1 MSVLANPFLA
11 LASFKSENHDIL
23 FGRDGDIILM
33 VDRLVSRRATLLFAG
48 SGVGKTSFLD
58 AKLVPELKSRY
69 FICSHSR
76 WAADEPLRAV
86 AASLAKALKESGWGS
101 ENPGPP
107 QPADDVAFSLLRFYS
122 RPDLFPRA
130 QPSGSILILDQF
142 EEVFQYHKD
151 ASYFAV
157 FIDQL
162 SELINAPAP
171 NVRVLFSMREEFLGE
186 LSVFDNKISDLFNNY
201 YRLKNPTKRQ
211 ARDIIAATVRSVD
224 VEPSESLSVLVDDL
238 LSVTPSRNIL
248 SQDAAGTT
256 AAARSLRDYVSP
268 PYLQIACYRLWK
280 RTVPAQDGG
289 KPTFPAS
296 YQKGDATRELE
307 LYCRENLDSLHS
319 DQQNLVCDALGFLMT
334 KQGAKMAYELS
345 NLADHMG
352 APREALREALEQ
364 LSRPQVRILRQF
376 SAPDGSLWFELYHDM
391 FAPFLSAWK
400 VAFQQ
405 AREKQRQA
413 EEQEKERQREE
424 ERTRRAEAERQV
436 AEEKRQRDE
445 AERALLQ
452 KAQALAE
459 EQRQRAE
466 AVQESLRNAEALAEE
481 QRQRADEKARGA
493 KRLKI
498 LVAGLAV
505 ALLLAVVGL
514 RYAIHFWKLAE
525 SRELAANALGTLNVD
540 PELGIL
546 LSLQALGTS
555 RTLEAEDS
563 LHQSLGSLQVSVT
576 LAIPSSDKPIRAVAY
591 SPDGARLATAGDD
604 RKGRVWDAASGQLL
618 LTLSGHGD
626 RIWGVAFSL
635 DGKRLATASLDKTAR
650 VWDATTGK
658 ELRTLSGHLDMV
670 LGIAFSPD
678 GKQIA
683 TASADKTVKVW
694 DAVSGKELRTLSGHS
709 DMVYGVAFSPDGKR
723 LATASADQTAKVWD
737 VTSGKILRTLPETTP
752 GTTPET
758 TKFTCIAFRPDGK
771 TVAAGGEDGTARVWD
786 ATFGG
791 PALVTLSSQTSGVM
805 GVAFQPGGNRV
816 ATASLDGT
824 VKIWNSSSGQLL
836 RTLSRHAGGVSA
848 VAFDRYGEHVA
859 TAGLDGTAKVWN
871 ISSSGGEVFSAVHS
885 PSPLM
890 AIAFSPDG
898 RRIATAS
905 DDNTAKIWDGSGVE
919 LHMLV
924 GHFDT
929 VYDVAFGHDGRVAAT
944 ASSDKTVKL
953 WDATSGKILRTLP
966 GKTASTCIAFSP
978 DGKTVAAGGE
988 DGTVRLWD
996 EPSGRVRLDLPGH
1009 HKVPGI
1015 DFDKVSSTFS
1025 KMTGI
1030 VFSPNG
1036 KRFATAS
1043 WDRTVK
1049 VWDADSGKELL
1060 TLGGSHTDAVLGVS
1074 FSPDGKRVATA
1085 SRDKT
1090 AKLWDAESG
1099 SELRTFS
1106 GHTDSVTSVAF
1117 TPDGK
1122 RLVTSSWD
1130 GTVRLWD
1137 TSSGVVQLAL
1147 TFAGSPV
1154 LRVAVSPDGRRLG
1167 TASWDGVLRVDAMN
1181 LEDVAALAA
1190 KAITRPFTD
1199 QECRKY
1205 LRASKNC
1212 GETSAPALQLVA
1224 EGASLARVG
1233 NLSAATEKLRDAK
1246 KKNHALDFDPERE
1259 AKQLRASVL
1268 VTKGRNLGS
1277 NGDEAGAR
1285 ESFRSAQALDPSLKF
1300 DPDEEAR
1307 SLSSQ
1312 SRLTDGKLL
1321 VWQGKVKEA
1330 ISAYA
1335 EVQKVDPARVLD
1347 ASSLNALCWYG
1358 ALWGYAREVMPA
1370 CKKAVQLDPSNSSI
1384 GDSLG
1389 VAMVLTGYP
1398 REAIPYFE
1406 KFVQKGA
1413 ADPKHK
1419 QRRQT
1424 WLPTLQLG
1432 KNPLND
1438 IEIEWLF
1445 VN

>member
-1 MSVLANPFLA
+1 MTVFANPFLA
-11 LASFKSENHDIL
+11 LAPFKSENHDIL
-23 FGRDGDIILM
+23 FGRDGDLTLM

-58 AKLVPELKSRY
+58 AKLAPELKGRY

-86 AASLAKALKESGWGS
+86 AASLANALKESGWGS
-101 ENPGPP
+101 ENAAAP
-107 QPADDVAFSLLRFYS
+107 QPAEDAAFSLLKFYS

-151 ASYFAV
+151 AGYFAL

-171 NVRVLFSMREEFLGE
+171 EVRVLFSMREEFLGE
-186 LSVFDNKISDLFNNY
+186 LSVFDNRISDLFNNY
-201 YRLKNPTKRQ
+201 YRLKNPNKRQ
-211 ARDIIAATVRSVD
+211 ARDIIAATVRSVG
-224 VEPSESLSVLVDDL
+224 VKPSESLSVLVDDL

-248 SQDAAGTT
+248 SQDASGMT

-268 PYLQIACYRLWK
+268 PYLQIACYRLWQ
-280 RTVPAQDGG
+280 RTATAQEGG
-289 KPTFPAS
+289 SPTFPAS

-307 LYCRENLDSLHS
+307 LYCRENLDSLPS

-352 APREALREALEQ
+352 APRDTLRGALEQ
-364 LSRPQVRILRQF
+364 LSRPNVRILRQF

-413 EEQEKERQREE
+413 EEQEKDRQREE

-445 AERALLQ
+445 AERALLRN
-452 KAQALAE
+452 AQALAE

-466 AVQESLRNAEALAEE
+466 
-481 QRQRADEKARGA
+481 EKARRA
-493 KRLKI
+493 KWLMI
-498 LVAGLAV
+498 LAASLAV
-505 ALLLAVVGL
+505 ALLLAVVGSVH
-514 RYAIHFWKLAE
+514 AIHYRSKLAR
-525 SRELAANALGTLNVD
+525 SRELAARALTTLNVD
-540 PELGIL
+540 PELGVL

-555 RTLEAEDS
+555 PALEAEDA
-563 LHQSLGSLQVSVT
+563 LHQSLESLQVSLT
-576 LAIPSSDKPIRAVAY
+576 LAIPSSNDPIRTVAY

-604 RKGRVWDAASGQLL
+604 RKARIWDAASGQLL

-635 DGKRLATASLDKTAR
+635 DGKRLATASLDNTAK

-658 ELRTLSGHLDMV
+658 ELRTLSGHRNMV

-683 TASADKTVKVW
+683 TASADKTAKVW
-694 DAVSGKELRTLSGHS
+694 DAVSGKELRTLSGRS
-709 DMVYGVAFSPDGKR
+709 GTVYGVAFSPDGKR
-723 LATASADQTAKVWD
+723 LATASADKTAKVWD
-737 VTSGKILRTLPETTP
+737 AESGELLRTLSGHTDSVQ
-752 GTTPET
+752 G
-758 TKFTCIAFRPDGK
+758 IAFRGDGK
-771 TVAAGGEDGTARVWD
+771 LLVTASADGTARVWD
-786 ATFGG
+786 ANATLGG
-791 PALVTLSSQTSGVM
+791 PALVTLSGQTRVTQSTQTSAVTS
-805 GVAFQPGGNRV
+805 VAFESSGNRV

-836 RTLSRHAGGVSA
+836 RTLSGHAGGVSA

-859 TAGLDGTAKVWN
+859 TAGMDGTAKVWN
-871 ISSSGGEVFSAVHS
+871 INSSGGEVFSAVHS
-885 PSPLM
+885 TFPLT
-890 AIAFSPDG
+890 AIAFSPEG
-898 RRIATAS
+898 ARIATAS
-905 DDNTAKIWDGSGVE
+905 DDNTAKIWTGSGTE

-924 GHFDT
+924 GHLDT
-929 VYDVAFGHDGRVAAT
+929 VYDVAFSPDGRVAAT

-953 WDATSGKILRTLP
+953 WDATSGKILRALP
-966 GKTASTCIAFSP
+966 ETTPETTKFTCIAFSP

-996 EPSGRVRLDLPGH
+996 EPFDRAPLILPGH
-1009 HKVPGI
+1009 RG
-1015 DFDKVSSTFS
+1015 KVS
-1025 KMTGI
+1025 K
-1030 VFSPNG
+1030 VAFSPNG

-1043 WDRTVK
+1043 WDRTAK
-1049 VWDADSGKELL
+1049 VWDADSGKESL

-1085 SRDKT
+1085 SRDGT

-1099 SELRTFS
+1099 RDLRTFS
-1106 GHTDSVTSVAF
+1106 GHTNAVTSVAF

-1137 TSSGVVQLAL
+1137 ASSGVMQLGL
-1147 TFAGSPV
+1147 IVPGSPI

-1167 TASWDGVLRVDAMN
+1167 TASLDGVLRVNAMN

-1212 GETSAPALQLVA
+1212 SETTAPALQLAA

-1233 NLSAATEKLRDAK
+1233 DLGAATEKLRDAQ
-1246 KKNHALDFDPERE
+1246 KKNHALVFDPERE

-1268 VTKGRNLGS
+1268 IMKGRNLGL

-1285 ESFRSAQALDPSLKF
+1285 ESLRSALALDPSLKF

-1307 SLSSQ
+1307 SLSAQ
-1312 SRLTDGKLL
+1312 GRVNDGELL
-1321 VWQGKVKEA
+1321 VRRGKVKEA
-1330 ISAYA
+1330 IAAYA
-1335 EVQKVDPARVLD
+1335 EAQRVDPARVLD
-1347 ASSLNALCWYG
+1347 ASSLNTLCWFG
-1358 ALWGYAREVMPA
+1358 ALWGYAREVMYA
-1370 CKKAVQLDPSNSSI
+1370 CNEASQLDPDDWNI

-1389 VAMVLTGYP
+1389 VAMVLTGHP
-1398 REAIPYFE
+1398 TEAIPYFE
-1406 KFVQKGA
+1406 KFVESAVDQKQ
-1413 ADPKHK
+1413 K

-1424 WLPTLQLG
+1424 WITALRHG
-1432 KNPLND
+1432 RNPLTLA
-1438 IEIEWLF
+1438 EREWLF
-1445 VN
+1445 VNY